1 MNKISIVCPTF
12 NSSHFIEK
20 TLTTIIKQTLKPYEI
35 IISDDGSKDNTL
47 MIINNFI
54 KKYGKNLSW
63 HILKNRHK
71 GPGSARN
78 SGIYKAKGDWIAFL
92 DSDDLWENNK
102 LAEVEQAIKKFP
114 RYNLFCHDELLVTV
128 DGKIKTL
135 SHSKRYIEGK
145 PLTKQIYY
153 ANMFSTSAAKGSVD

>member
-54 KKYGKNLSW
+54 KKYGKNLN
-63 HILKNRHK
+63 LKVNNLKLIDPRK
-71 GPGSARN
+71 W
-78 SGIYKAKGDWIAFL
+78 KL
-92 DSDDLWENNK
+92 DEN
-102 LAEVEQAIKKFP
+102 
-114 RYNLFCHDELLVTV
+114 
-128 DGKIKTL
+128 
-135 SHSKRYIEGK
+135 
-145 PLTKQIYY
+145 
-153 ANMFSTSAAKGSVD
+153 